1 MNNMD
6 NMDNMDM
13 DCQSPNQQAG
23 AITPQQQQLIQQQQA
38 QEDQQVLQLQ
48 RQTCEPLNM
57 GPLVNGSVD
66 WQNRLQHHTGGQVAM
81 AAGQHGS
88 QQLATTNNL
97 MQPLTAFQQPAVQF
111 TRTDYKAKSAV
122 MNTGKVSYR
131 TDILSAIK
139 DTATRSHFA
148 SDLERNDR
156 LTKTS
161 NGKLNDLKNKINH
174 ITAQWTQMGALHTPS
189 QIPMAFVHA
198 AFQSQKSLI
207 EFTHQMIHPTAG
219 SETLHEFMRH
229 FNEMT
234 ILTQQLN
241 EQSFKSFKLQI
252 ERETIVNDVKN
263 YIKEQDKVRLAGIHA
278 LEQSVSSTTMFLEN

>member
-1 MNNMD
+1 
-6 NMDNMDM
+6 MDNMDM

-23 AITPQQQQLIQQQQA
+23 AITPQQQQLIQLQQA
-38 QEDQQVLQLQ
+38 QEDQQVLKLQ
-48 RQTCEPLNM
+48 RQTCDPLNM
-57 GPLVNGSVD
+57 GPLVDGSVD

-139 DTATRSHFA
+139 DTATKAHFA

-161 NGKLNDLKNKINH
+161 NGKLNDLKNKIDH
-174 ITAQWTQMGALHTPS
+174 INGLYSSNGALNTPS
-189 QIPMAFVHA
+189 QIAMSMIHES
-198 AFQSQKSLI
+198 FQGQESLI
-207 EFTHQMIHPTAG
+207 RFTKQMIHPTAG
-219 SETLHEFMRH
+219 SDTLKEFMRH
-229 FNEMT
+229 FNELNH
-234 ILTQQLN
+234 LTQQLM
-241 EQSFKSFKLQI
+241 EQSFKSFKIQI
-252 ERETIVNDVKN
+252 ERAIIVNDVKN